1 MSALLTDYY
10 QLTMLQA
17 YLEEGLEDEAVF
29 ELFVRKLPPGRRFLV
44 AAGLEQALDYL
55 EALRFDAAEIGWLVA
70 QGGFPA
76 ALAPKLR
83 DFSFE
88 GDVHAMPE
96 GTVFFPDE
104 PVLRVTAPLPQAQ
117 FVESRLLN
125 IVHFQTLIASKAA
138 RMRTAAQDRTL
149 VDFGMRRTHGAEAA
163 LFAARAAWLAG
174 FDATATAEAG
184 RRYGIPVVG
193 TMAHS
198 FVQAHA
204 SEADAFE
211 AFARSRPVRPT
222 LLVDTYDTEAAVA
235 KLIAIAPR
243 LALDG
248 VAIGG
253 IRLDS
258 GDLGAHARAV
268 RTLLDSAGLK
278 DVTVFASGNLDEQR
292 MAALLQ
298 GGAPIDGFGVGTA
311 LGTSSDA
318 PALDMVYKLQS
329 YAGVARR
336 KRSEGKA
343 TWPGVKQV
351 TRSVD
356 AAGRLARDVVHLVS
370 EEPAGAALLQPCMRG
385 GRRLSSR
392 PTLAQVRE
400 HHARERSRLPDPL
413 LSLEPAAAPHAV
425 EISAG
430 LHRLAEQVDMATR

>member
-1 MSALLTDYY
+1 
-10 QLTMLQA
+10 
-17 YLEEGLEDEAVF
+17 
-29 ELFVRKLPPGRRFLV
+29 
-44 AAGLEQALDYL
+44 
-55 EALRFDAAEIGWLVA
+55 
-70 QGGFPA
+70 
-76 ALAPKLR
+76 
-83 DFSFE
+83 
-88 GDVHAMPE
+88 
-96 GTVFFPDE
+96 
-104 PVLRVTAPLPQAQ
+104 
-117 FVESRLLN
+117 
-125 IVHFQTLIASKAA
+125 
-138 RMRTAAQDRTL
+138 
-149 VDFGMRRTHGAEAA
+149 
-163 LFAARAAWLAG
+163 
-174 FDATATAEAG
+174 
-184 RRYGIPVVG
+184 
-193 TMAHS
+193 
-198 FVQAHA
+198 
-204 SEADAFE
+204 
-211 AFARSRPVRPT
+211 
-222 LLVDTYDTEAAVA
+222 VDTYDTEAAVA

-268 RTLLDSAGLK
+268 RTLLDSAGLR

-298 GGAPIDGFGVGTA
+298 DGAPIDGFGVGTA

-385 GRRLSSR
+385 GRRLPSR

-400 HHARERSRLPDPL
+400 HHARERSCLPDPL

-430 LHRLAEQVDMATR
+430 LHRLAKQVDMATR